1 MLLLLTSVLFRSS
14 VQFAMIVF
22 LPFYIIKQWGWSEMD
37 TNPVLAFYL
46 ITGSIGTILGGH
58 IAQRIGPRRFFLI
71 SVVLVSPLTILFIT
85 APYGRWF
92 YIWLGLSSMAL
103 MATWSSMLVMG
114 QDIMPDRSAM
124 AAALMV
130 GFSIG
135 SGGLCATLMGVIAD
149 HWGVLSVIWITAFL
163 PLVSAFLGYWVP
175 ESDKKPTLMTIETKV
190 AP

>member
-1 MLLLLTSVLFRSS
+1 
-14 VQFAMIVF
+14 
-22 LPFYIIKQWGWSEMD
+22 
-37 TNPVLAFYL
+37 
-46 ITGSIGTILGGH
+46 
-58 IAQRIGPRRFFLI
+58 
-71 SVVLVSPLTILFIT
+71 VVLVSPLTVLFIN
-85 APYGRWF
+85 APYGVWF
-92 YIWLGLSSMAL
+92 YIFLGLSSMAL

-149 HWGVLSVIWITAFL
+149 YWGVLSVIWISAFL
-163 PLVSAFLGYWVP
+163 PLISAFLGYWVP
-175 ESDKKPTLMTIETKV
+175 ESDKKLPLMTVETKA